1 MRMSLEVHAIAR
13 VGFQEGVRIMSLW
26 NRNVIAA
33 IAVSLSIGAAS
44 GIGRPMSQVAS
55 AEMQGFQSR
64 PVTRSSSGRLPALV
78 ASSQDDDW
86 TAWGGA
92 YRGSPALSHK

>member
-1 MRMSLEVHAIAR
+1 
-13 VGFQEGVRIMSLW
+13 MSLW

-33 IAVSLSIGAAS
+33 IAVSLSLDAAS
-44 GIGRPMSQVAS
+44 GVIGRPMSHQAS
-55 AEMQGFQSR
+55 AEMQSFQSR
-64 PVTRSSSGRLPALV
+64 PATRSSSRRLPVLV